1 MRLAFAFAVALA
13 AALAVAE
20 ARSPRPGAAL
30 SPGDEHRLA
39 AVGRAAMSDAASLRA
54 ERERDSSM
62 SSSSGSTT
70 DGPKARAASDH
81 VGALLPDAWFA
92 PPLRLHAAQ
101 SENATEACVDE
112 GINCDDG
119 EFPVESCGNVT
130 AALCRDVP
138 IARRAC
144 RKSCDAC

>member
-30 SPGDEHRLA
+30 SPGDERRLA
-39 AVGRAAMSDAASLRA
+39 AVRRAAMSDAASLRA